1 MKYFLSV
8 RFIYT
13 YCLTCRLQRS
23 GMGACA
29 HAHTML
35 RALRSHQLKLQTAS
49 DDDYL

>member
-8 RFIYT
+8 GFTYT
-13 YCLTCRLQRS
+13 WLLLDAQTAAQWHRR
-23 GMGACA
+23 
-29 HAHTML
+29 TML